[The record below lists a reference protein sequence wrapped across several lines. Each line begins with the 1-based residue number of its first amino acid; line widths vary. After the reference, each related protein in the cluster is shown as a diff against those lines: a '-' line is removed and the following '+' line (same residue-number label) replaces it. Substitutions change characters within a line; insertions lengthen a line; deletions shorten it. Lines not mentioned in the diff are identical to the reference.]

1 MAARSDGPDRP
12 EPDPAG
18 DKPGRAA
25 RFRLAG
31 HARAFA
37 FVVLAAVTAYGVF
50 AFAAGDWDAVVDYW
64 RGKLP
69 SLPWILLLVV
79 GDVAIEGICWIWVYE
94 RMGIRALDPAGAG
107 AYLAGRAGLLLPVQL
122 GRLIRPDTMARLGRA
137 PLSRCLQAEASS
149 FVLDATSV
157 GMLLAGLIAF
167 TWHPLAGPVVA
178 LAIAAIPL
186 SLGDVLAARLTGSR
200 LSLPV
205 GFWWRWQ
212 TLGIVLVQMFGWAV
226 HGAALYVMIRDLP
239 GHVTLWNSLFYSAA
253 SSVGGVG
260 SGLPGGIGAT
270 EGLLGASL
278 RIMEVPAAHL
288 ALAVA
293 AFRIVTFWMWIP
305 LGWLALVMVR
315 RHAAGTSRAVGEAVQ
330 PPVSQTAVTE
340 VAHPAESG
348 RSTDGGGS
356 TGGSSNR
363 RAHGLP
369 VTAEVRRVSET
380 P

>member
-69 SLPWILLLVV
+69 SLPWILVLVV

-253 SSVGGVG
+253 SSVGG
-260 SGLPGGIGAT
+260 
-270 EGLLGASL
+270 
-278 RIMEVPAAHL
+278 HL

-330 PPVSQTAVTE
+330 SPVSQTAVAE

>member
-1 MAARSDGPDRP
+1 MAERGHGFERL

-18 DKPGRAA
+18 AEPERSV

-37 FVVLAAVTAYGVF
+37 FLVLAGVTAYGVF
-50 AFAAGDWDAVVDYW
+50 AFAAGDWGEVIQYW
-64 RGKLP
+64 RNKLP

-79 GDVAIEGICWIWVYE
+79 GDVAIEGICWVWVYE
-94 RMGIRALDPAGAG
+94 RMGIR
-107 AYLAGRAGLLLPVQL
+107 AYLAGRAGLLLPAQL
-122 GRLIRPDTMARLGRA
+122 GRLIRPDTMTRLGRA
-137 PLSRCLQAEASS
+137 PLSRCLQAEATS

-157 GMLLAGLIAF
+157 GMLLAGLIAY

-178 LAIAAIPL
+178 LAVAAVPL
-186 SLGDVLAARLTGSR
+186 SLGDVLAARLSGSR

-315 RHAAGTSRAVGEAVQ
+315 RHATGSGRAARDAVHPPASQ
-330 PPVSQTAVTE
+330 PAAAE
-340 VAHPAESG
+340 VAQTSG
-348 RSTDGGGS
+348 GSRSADGGVCA
-356 TGGSSNR
+356 GGASNR
-363 RAHGLP
+363 RAHGVP
-369 VTAEVRRVSET
+369 VTAEVRRASGT